1 MRIDR
6 ELIAYLEELSYLTL
20 STEEKER
27 ITGDLQEIL
36 SDMAK
41 LEQLDTTGVSERSHP
56 FDNVNSFRDD
66 EVENSFDRALILQNA
81 PRKTGEMLIAPSAV
95 E

>member
-1 MRIDR
+1 MQIDR

-20 STEEKER
+20 SNEEKER

-36 SDMAK
+36 GDMAK
-41 LEQLDTTGVSERSHP
+41 LEQLDTTGISERSHP

-66 EVENSFDRALILQNA
+66 EVGNSFDRALILQNA
-81 PRKTGEMLIAPSAV
+81 PHKTDEMLAAPRAV